1 MSERRQRLFDIL
13 SMLETLKNT
22 RINIPPCIP
31 PLWAGTGHLQ
41 TILGHLL
48 PSPNLSGKGKEL
60 NITLDK
66 DTERIH
72 STYFEGTSNLVVY
85 LFHGL
90 GGSADAKYMQR
101 TALMLHHLGH
111 HIFLNNHRGCGEG
124 AGLATEPYHSG
135 RSEDLSSVIAYG
147 RKMLPGHKHLA
158 IGFSLSANALLLL
171 AAKIRSSV
179 QPDFAITVNGP
190 INLDRASI
198 KLQNGLNRIY
208 DKRFTMELENYM
220 KKNRP
225 GDIGDYSL
233 VKDLRDF
240 DERYTAPIGGF
251 KNRAHYYETCS
262 AKQYLA
268 QINIPTV
275 IITAEDDPFVS
286 VVDYR
291 EAVFSPNCIVHIEK
305 HGGHMGY
312 LSKKGLGFYRW
323 MDLAIEEYV
332 KTYARV

>member
-1 MSERRQRLFDIL
+1 MIDEL
-13 SMLETLKNT
+13 LKARKT
-22 RINIPPCIP
+22 IQPCSPPI
-31 PLWAGTGHLQ
+31 WAGTGHLQ

-48 PSPNLSGKGKEL
+48 PSPMLKDKGVEL
-60 NITLDK
+60 NITLEK
-66 DTERIH
+66 ESERIH
-72 STYFEGTSNLVVY
+72 STYIEGKSNLAVY

-90 GGSADAKYMQR
+90 GGSADATYMQR
-101 TALMLHHLGH
+101 TAVMLQKLGH
-111 HIFLNNHRGCGEG
+111 HIFINNHRGCGEG

-135 RSEDLSSVIAYG
+135 RAEDLSKVIAYG

-171 AAKIRSSV
+171 AAKVRSEV

-190 INLDRASI
+190 INLDRASL
-198 KLQNGLNRIY
+198 KLQQGLNKIY
-208 DKRFTMELENYM
+208 DKRFTMELEHYM

-225 GDIGDYSL
+225 GDVGDYSL

-262 AKQYLA
+262 AKQYLKD
-268 QINIPTV
+268 ISIPTV
-275 IITAEDDPFVS
+275 VMTAEDDPFVS
-286 VVDYR
+286 VTDYQ
-291 EAVFSPNCIVHIEK
+291 EATFSHKCVVHIEK

-312 LSKKGLGFYRW
+312 LSRKGLGFSRW
-323 MDLAIEEYV
+323 LDSALETYV
-332 KTYARV
+332 RTYAQV